1 MELTEEQKLIRMLTQ
16 DLKDIINAADNG
28 RPYASAELSSMF
40 LGSYNLGYAY
50 LEKNGIKEI
59 A

>member
-1 MELTEEQKLIRMLTQ
+1 MTREQKLIQMLTQ
-16 DLKDIINAADNG
+16 DLKDIINAAENG
-28 RPYASAELSSMF
+28 LPYRADEMQSMF

-50 LEKNGIKEI
+50 LQENGIEEI